1 MPLDSNKPVSK
12 TKGSRRR
19 NQANEEVSSPPML
32 RFDSDVDIMPP
43 HLRKRLHDLFGQI
56 EKEFENLYAE
66 NLALQERLDA
76 QTERVEATNREP
88 NSMDNTDTSDVNLKP
103 KRSGHDII
111 RQASAASQISQKIKT
126 TYKASTSKFV
136 SSFRNSS
143 LLFSVVRKFEGHRDG
158 IWEVMV
164 SRASHPGQQ
173 VLGTASADHS
183 ARIWSI
189 QTQQCALQYLG
200 HQGSVNSI
208 RFHPERELA
217 LTSSGDRTAHIWG
230 AHVTLPESSKRF
242 GRAVSVDDDV
252 DNSEKEEQQEAESV
266 EQAWEAATL
275 RTPSMELT
283 GHTGVVVAADW
294 MMEGNQVITA
304 SWDRTAILFDAETGD
319 QITCLT
325 GHDQELTDVRAHHSQ
340 RLVVTSSKDTTFR
353 LWDFRSPSMQV
364 NVCQGHNQPV
374 TSALFAGSDKVVSG
388 SDDRTVKVWDVKNM
402 RSPLAAIR
410 IDSSVNRLAVS
421 SSQSLIAIPHDNRHI
436 RIYDINGNRI
446 GRLPRSNRQGHSKM
460 VTSVAWTEDHPVCN
474 LFSCGFDRKVLGW
487 NINLREKD

>member
-1 MPLDSNKPVSK
+1 MPVDSNKPVSK
-12 TKGSRRR
+12 LKGSRRR
-19 NQANEEVSSPPML
+19 AQTSEEVHSPPML
-32 RFDSDVDIMPP
+32 RFDSDVDMMPP
-43 HLRKRLHDLFGQI
+43 HVRKRLHDLFSQI
-56 EKEFENLYAE
+56 EKEFETLYAE

-76 QTERVEATNREP
+76 QTERVEATHREA
-88 NSMDNTDTSDVNLKP
+88 SSIDNTDNSDISLKP
-103 KRSGHDII
+103 KRS
-111 RQASAASQISQKIKT
+111 ASQISQKIKT
-126 TYKASTSKFV
+126 TYKASTSKLV

-164 SRASHPGQQ
+164 SRANQPGQQ
-173 VLGTASADHS
+173 VLGTASADHT

-189 QTQQCALQYLG
+189 QTQQCLLQYLG

-208 RFHPERELA
+208 RFHPDRELA
-217 LTSSGDRTAHIWG
+217 LTSSGDHTAHIWG
-230 AHVTLPESSKRF
+230 AHVTLPEASKRF

-252 DNSEKEEQQEAESV
+252 DNSEKEEQPEAESV
-266 EQAWEAATL
+266 EQAWEAAIL
-275 RTPSMELT
+275 RTPSMELV
-283 GHTGVVVAADW
+283 GHSGVVVAADW
-294 MMEGNQVITA
+294 MLEGNQVITA
-304 SWDRTAILFDAETGD
+304 SWDRTALLFDAETGE
-319 QITCLT
+319 QINSLT
-325 GHDQELTDVRAHHSQ
+325 GHDQELTDVRTHHSQ
-340 RLVVTSSKDTTFR
+340 KLVVTSSKDTTFR

-410 IDSSVNRLAVS
+410 IDSSVNRLSVS

>member
-1 MPLDSNKPVSK
+1 MPVDSNKPVSK
-12 TKGSRRR
+12 LKGSRRR
-19 NQANEEVSSPPML
+19 AQTSEEVHSPPML

-43 HLRKRLHDLFGQI
+43 HVRKRLHDLFSQI
-56 EKEFENLYAE
+56 EKEFETLYAE
-66 NLALQERLDA
+66 NIALQERLDA
-76 QTERVEATNREP
+76 QTERAEATHREAG
-88 NSMDNTDTSDVNLKP
+88 SVDNTDNSDISLKP
-103 KRSGHDII
+103 KRS
-111 RQASAASQISQKIKT
+111 ASQISQKIKT
-126 TYKASTSKFV
+126 TYKASTSKLV

-164 SRASHPGQQ
+164 SRANQPGQQ
-173 VLGTASADHS
+173 VLGTASADHT

-189 QTQQCALQYLG
+189 QTQQCLLQYLG

-208 RFHPERELA
+208 RFHPDRELA
-217 LTSSGDRTAHIWG
+217 LTASGDRTAHIWG
-230 AHVTLPESSKRF
+230 AHVTLPEANKRF

-252 DNSEKEEQQEAESV
+252 DNSEKEEQPEAESV
-266 EQAWEAATL
+266 EQTWEAAIL
-275 RTPSMELT
+275 RTPSMELS

-294 MMEGNQVITA
+294 MLEGNQVITA
-304 SWDRTAILFDAETGD
+304 SWDRTAILFDAETGE
-319 QITCLT
+319 QVTCLT
-325 GHDQELTDVRAHHSQ
+325 GHDQELTDVRTHHSQ
-340 RLVVTSSKDTTFR
+340 KLVVTSSKDTTFR

-410 IDSSVNRLAVS
+410 IDSSVNRLSVS